1 MNKLIL
7 MGRLCENPELK
18 KTQSGVSVTSFTLA
32 VDRSYTGKGQE
43 KKTDF
48 VQCVAW
54 RNTAD
59 FITKYFTKG
68 KLMAVESELQS
79 RTYENSEGR
88 KVTVWE
94 AIVSQA
100 YFCGDK
106 KEASQND
113 TSVYF
118 DEEDEADD
126 ERLPF

>member
-32 VDRSYTGKGQE
+32 VDRSYTAKGQE

-48 VQCVAW
+48 VHCVAW

-68 KLMAVESELQS
+68 KLMAAESELQS

-88 KVTVWE
+88 KITVWE

-106 KEASQND
+106 KEDLQND

-118 DEEDEADD
+118 DETDEADD
-126 ERLPF
+126 EGLPF